1 MDTQAKDARTI
12 GDRNTKRS
20 HTKKPRFR

>member
-1 MDTQAKDARTI
+1 MDTQANDTCII